1 MEDRNI
7 PDPLG
12 RLGPLGPISRP
23 GNPGTPV
30 PEVDAEDVKAACKL
44 YGEHDMIGIRIIQ
57 GACKPGADVMAVSY
71 RAVALRLFMDIQTQS
86 ENEPLPWK
94 KVELNDAALRVV
106 AQIPMQ
112 WQAPGRQE
120 NSFFFDIDDFIRRLG
135 EAA

>member
-12 RLGPLGPISRP
+12 PLGPLGPISRP

-71 RAVALRLFMDIQTQS
+71 RAVALRLLMDLQKEL
-86 ENEPLPWK
+86 ENEPELPWK
-94 KVELNDAALRVV
+94 KIELNDVVFRVA

-112 WQAPGRQE
+112 WQAPGRE
-120 NSFFFDIDDFIRRLG
+120 RGFFFDIDHFIQLVG